1 MSIHE
6 NRTIILVYMFI
17 TYEVSIVEVLVA
29 KQMVS

>member
-1 MSIHE
+1 MFIHE

>member
-6 NRTIILVYMFI
+6 NRAIILEYMFI